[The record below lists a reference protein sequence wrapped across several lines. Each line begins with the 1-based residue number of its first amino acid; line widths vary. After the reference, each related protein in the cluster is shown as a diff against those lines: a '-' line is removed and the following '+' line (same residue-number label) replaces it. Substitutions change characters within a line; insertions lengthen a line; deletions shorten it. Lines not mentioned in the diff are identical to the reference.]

1 MPIFLI
7 FKGKA
12 MSANNPPLKSMH
24 LVANILL
31 VVSIALFGMM
41 ILLIKQERQNL
52 PSNAV
57 RQCYTNKNN
66 QSDCYVCY
74 QQSDGVTFCRA
85 DK

>member
-1 MPIFLI
+1 
-7 FKGKA
+7 
-12 MSANNPPLKSMH
+12 MSTNNSPLKSMH

-31 VVSIALFGMM
+31 VVSIGLFGMM
-41 ILLIKQERQNL
+41 ILLLKQERQNP
-52 PSNAV
+52 PSNVNVV
-57 RQCYTNKNN
+57 RQCYTNKNS